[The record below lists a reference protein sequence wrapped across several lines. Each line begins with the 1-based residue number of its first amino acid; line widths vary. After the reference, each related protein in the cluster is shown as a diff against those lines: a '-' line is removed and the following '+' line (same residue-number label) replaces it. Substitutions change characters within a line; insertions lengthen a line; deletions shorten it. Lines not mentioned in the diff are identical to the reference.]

1 MVEVKLVVAN
11 PYSNGK
17 TEKVKVKPDESLK
30 LDGEMK
36 ANRALPVA
44 KVPRG
49 LAERLGLLDSVI
61 TLRFNLEGG
70 KKLKLH
76 LKAVVEPNLEDNVV
90 LIPADLLM
98 EKVGELEAEAEA
110 FQAKAWQLV
119 LDEAKARSFIGLK
132 IGDKIDAS
140 IIGLKGELL
149 ITGGSDSSGF
159 PMRPDIHGGVKV
171 KVLLS
176 GPPGFK
182 PRKKGERRRKTV
194 RGNTITPD
202 IVQINVKWIREQK
215 Q

>member
-1 MVEVKLVVAN
+1 MVDVKLVIAN
-11 PYSNGK
+11 PYSSGK
-17 TEKVKVKPDESLK
+17 VEKVKVKPDESLK
-30 LDGEMK
+30 LDGDMK
-36 ANRALPVA
+36 SNRALPIA
-44 KVPRG
+44 KVPPG
-49 LAERLGLLDSVI
+49 LAERLGLGDSVI
-61 TLRFNLEGG
+61 TLRFNVEG
-70 KKLKLH
+70 KKIKLH
-76 LKAVVEPNLEDNVV
+76 LRALVDAGLEDNVV

-119 LDEAKARSFIGLK
+119 LDEERARTFIGLK
-132 IGDKIDAS
+132 IGDKVDAG

-176 GPPGFK
+176 GPPGYK
-182 PRKKGERRRKTV
+182 PKRRGERRRKTV
-194 RGNTITPD
+194 RGNTITAD
-202 IVQINVKWIREQK
+202 IVQINVKWIKEQK

>member
-1 MVEVKLVVAN
+1 MV
-11 PYSNGK
+11 
-17 TEKVKVKPDESLK
+17 
-30 LDGEMK
+30 
-36 ANRALPVA
+36 
-44 KVPRG
+44 
-49 LAERLGLLDSVI
+49 
-61 TLRFNLEGG
+61 
-70 KKLKLH
+70 
-76 LKAVVEPNLEDNVV
+76 
-90 LIPADLLM
+90 PADLLM

-119 LDEAKARSFIGLK
+119 LDEAKARTFIGLK
-132 IGDKIDAS
+132 IGDKVDAS
-140 IIGLKGELL
+140 IIGLKGELV

>member
-11 PYSNGK
+11 PYSNAK

-44 KVPRG
+44 KVPQG
-49 LAERLGLLDSVI
+49 LAERLGLKDSVV
-61 TLRFNLEGG
+61 TLRFNLEG
-70 KKLKLH
+70 KKIKLH
-76 LKAVVEPNLEDNVV
+76 LRALVDASLEDNVV
-90 LIPADLLM
+90 MVPADLLM

-119 LDEAKARSFIGLK
+119 LDEAKARTFVGLK
-132 IGDKIDAS
+132 IGDKVDAS
-140 IIGLKGELL
+140 IIGLKGELV

>member
-11 PYSNGK
+11 PYSDAK
-17 TEKVKVKPDESLK
+17 TEKAKVKPDESLK

-44 KVPRG
+44 KVPQG
-49 LAERLGLLDSVI
+49 LAERLGLKDSVV
-61 TLRFNLEGG
+61 TLRFNLEG
-70 KKLKLH
+70 KKIKLH
-76 LKAVVEPNLEDNVV
+76 LRALVDASLEDNVV
-90 LIPADLLM
+90 MVPADLLM

-119 LDEAKARSFIGLK
+119 LDEAKARTFIGLK
-132 IGDKIDAS
+132 IGDKVDAS
-140 IIGLKGELL
+140 IIGLKGELV